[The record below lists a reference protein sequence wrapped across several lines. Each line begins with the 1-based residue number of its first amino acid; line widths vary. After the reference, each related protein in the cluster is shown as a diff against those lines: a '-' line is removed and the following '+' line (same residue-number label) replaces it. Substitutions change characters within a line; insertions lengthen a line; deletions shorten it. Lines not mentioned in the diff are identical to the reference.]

1 LTRSASGIYTA
12 HLRTGSAGRANPR
25 FRLIE
30 RPVTGVWFAIAVD
43 ARVDWSSVQIHF
55 SRCERDQSARATSGR
70 SRTRTWDLFLISVR
84 RARDVGAVAGMV
96 VTKYLLIGGCGKTV
110 VTLTARRG
118 SADVPVSYRRAT
130 TAWW

>member
-1 LTRSASGIYTA
+1 LRPPRSYSLEVGARHASGRSGFTTSKP
-12 HLRTGSAGRANPR
+12 RGSG
-25 FRLIE
+25 
-30 RPVTGVWFAIAVD
+30 AV
-43 ARVDWSSVQIHF
+43 
-55 SRCERDQSARATSGR
+55 SGR